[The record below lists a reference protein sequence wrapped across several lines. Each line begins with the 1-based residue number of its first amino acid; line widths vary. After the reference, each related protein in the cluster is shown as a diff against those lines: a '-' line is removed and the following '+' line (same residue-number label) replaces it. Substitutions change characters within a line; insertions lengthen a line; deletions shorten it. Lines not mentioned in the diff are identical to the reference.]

1 MSDVFISYSRRDSAF
16 TQKLHDR
23 LAQNEADVWV
33 DWEDIPAT
41 ADWWAEIKAAIEAA
55 DAFAFLITPNSIRS
69 EVCRDEI
76 EHAVDNNKRFIPLL
90 VAPLS
95 NEDMQLLHSE
105 IKTHNWIDFTQTHD
119 DEQAFEHAYSKLQMA
134 LTTEPA
140 YIRRHTRLLVR
151 AKEWEGSGRSASYLL
166 KGAELDEFQAWQQ
179 QSYSREPKPTDL
191 QYDFILASQTARTRG
206 QLRLAATIVGAVIV
220 LAILSGVAL
229 FQQEQIEEANGRST
243 LAAQERFAQQTQI
256 ANLQE
261 NARANATNIVIQ
273 ANAQNTQSALQGQV
287 IALQATIDA
296 LAPADAATPTSEVAI
311 ESTATALVVYA
322 TTTGESVALAPTQ
335 GMPTSTAIIA
345 TATVIT
351 EIQETAVAQM
361 VDTTATANAFDTQQA
376 ELIQRTQIAVTEIV
390 ATAVSVD
397 ETSDSEANPTATP
410 DVVVQATFVASATP
424 MPTSTLQTGNEELPD
439 TGGGL
444 PTGEL
449 TITYVVQS
457 GDSLRAI
464 ANRFNTT
471 VVDILAQNNI
481 ENASVIFIG
490 QQLTITYPLDFGAED
505 TLFVSPAGDDAND
518 CLTSETACATI
529 NGAVSIANAQ
539 RSMTE
544 IRIAPGVYN
553 EQLSITSDV
562 ALVGNGIENTIL
574 TGDFTDTI
582 ITTERNT
589 DVFVVGMTVSGGN
602 ATWGGGIVNNG
613 EMSLVNVRVSGNVA
627 DMAGAGIANFDTL
640 TLSYVDFTENWSPY
654 YSDIYNGTQATI
666 IEGESVSYQPEVIL
680 PAVSNTNEDG
690 LRLGALVEVVTTD
703 GSNLN
708 LRERGSTNGSTLAQ
722 LPAGTPLLLIGGPQ
736 NNNNFRWWEVQTA
749 DGTTGWVVDRV
760 DGENTIDWVRP

>member
-1 MSDVFISYSRRDSAF
+1 
-16 TQKLHDR
+16 
-23 LAQNEADVWV
+23 
-33 DWEDIPAT
+33 
-41 ADWWAEIKAAIEAA
+41 
-55 DAFAFLITPNSIRS
+55 
-69 EVCRDEI
+69 
-76 EHAVDNNKRFIPLL
+76 
-90 VAPLS
+90 
-95 NEDMQLLHSE
+95 
-105 IKTHNWIDFTQTHD
+105 
-119 DEQAFEHAYSKLQMA
+119 
-134 LTTEPA
+134 
-140 YIRRHTRLLVR
+140 
-151 AKEWEGSGRSASYLL
+151 
-166 KGAELDEFQAWQQ
+166 
-179 QSYSREPKPTDL
+179 
-191 QYDFILASQTARTRG
+191 
-206 QLRLAATIVGAVIV
+206 
-220 LAILSGVAL
+220 
-229 FQQEQIEEANGRST
+229 
-243 LAAQERFAQQTQI
+243 
-256 ANLQE
+256 
-261 NARANATNIVIQ
+261 
-273 ANAQNTQSALQGQV
+273 
-287 IALQATIDA
+287 
-296 LAPADAATPTSEVAI
+296 
-311 ESTATALVVYA
+311 
-322 TTTGESVALAPTQ
+322 
-335 GMPTSTAIIA
+335 
-345 TATVIT
+345 
-351 EIQETAVAQM
+351 
-361 VDTTATANAFDTQQA
+361 
-376 ELIQRTQIAVTEIV
+376 
-390 ATAVSVD
+390 
-397 ETSDSEANPTATP
+397 
-410 DVVVQATFVASATP
+410 
-424 MPTSTLQTGNEELPD
+424 
-439 TGGGL
+439 
-444 PTGEL
+444 
-449 TITYVVQS
+449 
-457 GDSLRAI
+457 
-464 ANRFNTT
+464 
-471 VVDILAQNNI
+471 
-481 ENASVIFIG
+481 
-490 QQLTITYPLDFGAED
+490 TITYPLDFGAED

-529 NGAVSIANAQ
+529 NRAVSIANAQ

-627 DMAGAGIANFDTL
+627 DMAAAGIANFDTL